1 MKKFIPE
8 AIKPYAR
15 ASRDKFKQSGFYLMR
30 RFPVL
35 GALYYATFSAEFR
48 RAQYIRELSE
58 LRSTSALL
66 RRNTHRLEKGLI
78 MRPRRAVFGA
88 NYIGETVTIFR
99 RASEV
104 ATFDPD

>member
-1 MKKFIPE
+1 M
-8 AIKPYAR
+8 
-15 ASRDKFKQSGFYLMR
+15 
-30 RFPVL
+30 L

-48 RAQYIRELSE
+48 REQAAVLAGRAQYIRELSE

-88 NYIGETVTIFR
+88 NYIVETVTIFR
-99 RASEV
+99 RASRV
-104 ATFDPD
+104 ATFDPDEASGVST